1 MATDIAPLLMLPPPP
16 PTNSYYPDILLRI
29 ETPYNADAFEAF
41 FQRFPHLRQQY
52 PNLVQKLRKGFPM
65 GEYPVLDKTVTWPN
79 GKAVEKHRSFVDEY
93 FVEEVKEGRLSGP
106 YSQATTEQILGGPF
120 QCSPITVK
128 VQPQNPGEDPKLRVC
143 IDLSRGTHS
152 YPATND
158 YSDIRDFPTK
168 FDSALQVAEIVA
180 SAPNGAQ
187 AMTLDI
193 SKFHRRTPLCPA
205 HKRWF
210 VIQSRPG
217 QFYVQHA
224 CPFGAKASEGNSGE
238 IANAALAI
246 WKELGVGPVC
256 KWADDMAVFR
266 FPLPN
271 SPRSFPYDRVGALGK
286 IASLGI
292 PWHPV
297 SDKGQDFSHSFTY
310 VGFVWDLS
318 HKTVA
323 LPPAKRAAFREKLCT
338 FYHSTTN
345 SREDAMAVQG
355 TLAHIVYVYPLGRT
369 RLAFLIQ
376 FISSFQGNETKPLPE
391 NVRQDIAWWWNTL
404 GDANVARSLVPRGA
418 AQNLGISV
426 DASGDWGIG
435 ILWGK
440 QWAAWKSLPGW
451 ESTGRKIGWLEGV
464 AVELAAY
471 FLEAKG
477 VRNTHVLIHSDNQG
491 VIGAFN
497 KGSSTNI
504 QVNLSIQRSGAC
516 LLALNNQLKL
526 EYISTEKNPSDPI
539 SRGAL
544 SSLDPTMRLPDIELP
559 QELRPYL
566 KRV

>member
-1 MATDIAPLLMLPPPP
+1 MSTDIAPLFMLPPPAP
-16 PTNSYYPDILLRI
+16 KNSSYPDILLRI
-29 ETPYNADAFEAF
+29 KTPYNADAFENF

-52 PNLVQKLRKGFPM
+52 PNLVLKLRNGFPM
-65 GEYPVLDKTVTWPN
+65 GEFPALDKTVTWPN
-79 GKAVEKHRSFVDEY
+79 GQAVEKHRSFVDEY
-93 FVEEVKEGRLSGP
+93 FVEEVKDGRLSGP
-106 YSQATTEQILGGPF
+106 YSQETTERILGGPF

-128 VQPQNPGEDPKLRVC
+128 IQPQNPGEEPKLRVC

-187 AMTLDI
+187 AMTLDV

-210 VIQSRPG
+210 VIQARPG

-224 CPFGAKASEGNSGE
+224 CPFGSKASEGNSGE

-246 WKELGVGPVC
+246 WKELGVGPIC
-256 KWADDMAVFR
+256 KWADDMVVFR
-266 FPLPN
+266 FPLSPY
-271 SPRSFPYDRVGALGK
+271 SPRSFSYDRVGALGK

-292 PWHPV
+292 PWHPE
-297 SDKGQDFSHSFTY
+297 KGQDFSHSFTY

-323 LPPAKRAAFREKLCT
+323 LPPAKRLAFREKLYK
-338 FYHSTTN
+338 FYHSTAI
-345 SREDAMAVQG
+345 SREDAMTVQG
-355 TLAHIVYVYPLGRT
+355 TLAHIIYVYPLGRT

-376 FISSFQGNETKPLPE
+376 FISSFEGNETRRLPE

-404 GDANVARSLVPRGA
+404 GDANFSRSVVPRGA

-471 FLEAKG
+471 LLEAKG

-497 KGSSTNI
+497 KGSSANI
-504 QVNLSIQRSGAC
+504 QVNLSIQRVGAC

-526 EYISTEKNPSDPI
+526 EYISTEKNPADPI

-544 SSLDPTMRLPDIELP
+544 SNLDPTMRLPDIELP